1 MINTQDAWSDVN
13 DTVIQQKKMAAKLS
27 DYGFFDDLNMQSPTD
42 GVLPYQLITPL
53 FSDYA
58 DKLRFVYIPTGGFA
72 EYVPDKVFDFPEG
85 SVLIKTFGYLNNH
98 EKSNLDKQLLET
110 RLLIKK
116 DNKWKNVS
124 YV

>member
-27 DYGFFDDLNMQSPTD
+27 DYGFFDDLNTQSPTD

-72 EYVPDKVFDFPEG
+72 EYVPDKVFDFPEE
-85 SVLIKTFGYLNNH
+85 VA
-98 EKSNLDKQLLET
+98 EET
-110 RLLIKK
+110 AKEEE
-116 DNKWKNVS
+116 
-124 YV
+124 